1 LQSGASLQVMMI
13 GSSYIDDY
21 LNHWASFRASDKKE
35 NQIFGDLAK
44 KRIEFLKKASK
55 RDGAH
60 YQSYY

>member
-1 LQSGASLQVMMI
+1 MMI